1 MTYRMDKQHEIMAK
15 WPGVNKQ
22 NISRIIA
29 SMWKR
34 EEKERYRAIVSA
46 MVAERLSSNEY
57 NNEDTTATALDSH
70 QQQKRHPRQQCG
82 PRLCWHRADLGHIPA
97 SSRPEVSPDTLE
109 VSSGRVDKKEGPS
122 SKELSIDIYRMDK
135 QYEIMAQW
143 PGVNN
148 NDITRIVASMWKRE
162 TEEERERYR
171 AIAKGMSLIPIYKP
185 SQQTARYLSKA
196 LCREVTIPNNANGRY
211 NAREEGHKNENE
223 ERHCLNRPILPFV

>member
-57 NNEDTTATALDSH
+57 KNGTKDNNVALVSAGTGPISVTS
-70 QQQKRHPRQQCG
+70 QPAQGQRCHP
-82 PRLCWHRADLGHIPA
+82 IPW
-97 SSRPEVSPDTLE
+97 RCLPGGLI
-109 VSSGRVDKKEGPS
+109 KKEGPS

-171 AIAKGMSLIPIYKP
+171 AIAKGMSLISIYKP